1 MARARGA
8 AVRSGATPWAAD
20 PRFHQDEA
28 DRAAASRR
36 PESTVKSAASRASGQ
51 PSAPPRVDWHAAG
64 RPFPVLIIGA
74 QTAGIAFKLRPPA
87 VEVRADLFPRDA
99 SRVARLMEDLRVF
112 SSVLLTCRRD
122 RDGGAWPRAQEIERR
137 RFLLKL
143 VPHADCVDLE
153 LDLAED
159 EAGRDIIRQVRQS
172 LRKGASLLVSQHEF
186 KGLPP
191 RERLDAYLAVAR
203 YVKPARF
210 KLAAT
215 VKTEAEAKRLC
226 GWAIANHT
234 AVLPITA
241 IGMGPQGTWT
251 RWFLP
256 KKLGGPAYA
265 PAGRAVAP
273 GQVSYGRLV
282 SELSAPS
289 PSSGRAKSPRR
300 R

>member
-20 PRFHQDEA
+20 PRSRQEEA
-28 DRAAASRR
+28 ERSAASRR
-36 PESTVKSAASRASGQ
+36 SAPTAKSAATRVSGR
-51 PSAPPRVDWHAAG
+51 PSSPPRVDWHAAG
-64 RPFPVLIIGA
+64 RPFPVLIVGS

-87 VEVRADLFPRDA
+87 VEVRADLFPRDV
-99 SRVARLMEDLRVF
+99 SRVARLMEELRAF
-112 SSVLLTCRRD
+112 SSVLLTARRD
-122 RDGGAWPRAQEIERR
+122 VDGGAWTRAQETERR

-159 EAGRDIIRQVRQS
+159 EAARDIIRQVRQA

-215 VKTEAEAKRLC
+215 VKTEADAKRLC
-226 GWAIANHT
+226 GWAIANHS
-234 AVLPITA
+234 ADLPITA

-282 SELSAPS
+282 GELSGTS
-289 PSSGRAKSPRR
+289 PGRARGPKPR
-300 R
+300 